1 MTRNDDKEKETSKQ
15 KEEKYGWFKILTG
28 NKGWCANPSVYL
40 LILLLMSKAV
50 LASGL
55 EE

>member
-1 MTRNDDKEKETSKQ
+1 MTRNDNKEKETSKQ
-15 KEEKYGWFKILTG
+15 TEEKYGWFKILAG
-28 NKGWCANPSVYL
+28 SKGWCVNPSVYL
-40 LILLLMSKAV
+40 LFLLLMSKAV